1 MVLVVIVEM
10 VTFNTVFLVRLFFII
25 DILATVTVI
34 YFT

>member
-1 MVLVVIVEM
+1 MVLVVIVET
-10 VTFNTVFLVRLFFII
+10 VTLNTVFLVRLFFII